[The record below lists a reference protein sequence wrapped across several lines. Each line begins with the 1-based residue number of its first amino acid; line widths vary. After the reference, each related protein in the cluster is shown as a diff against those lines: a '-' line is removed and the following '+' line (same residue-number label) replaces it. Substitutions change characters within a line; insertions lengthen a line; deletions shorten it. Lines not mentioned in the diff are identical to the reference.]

1 MFSFDTVSKSF
12 GALRAIAGV
21 SLEISPGRTTVLIG
35 PSGCGKSTLLRLMA
49 GLATPDDG
57 SIRFDGEPLNAAT
70 IGSIRR
76 RIGYVTQQGGLFP
89 HLTARRNVCIMAE
102 HLRWQPDRTEQR
114 LGELCGLTH
123 FPADALERYPQELSG
138 GQNQRVSLMRALLLD
153 PPVLLLDEPLGAL
166 DPMIRHELQDEL
178 KDLFDRLGK
187 TVIMV
192 THDLAE
198 AAYLGQRIV
207 LMRAGEIIQ
216 TGTARDLMSAP
227 ANEFVARF
235 TSAQRS
241 RLEAG
246 GSAP

>member
-1 MFSFDTVSKSF
+1 MFSLRDVGKDF
-12 GALRAIAGV
+12 GGVRAVARV
-21 SLEISPGRTTVLIG
+21 SLELEPGRTTVLIG
-35 PSGCGKSTLLRLMA
+35 PSGCGKSTLLRLML
-49 GLATPDDG
+49 GLLTPDRG
-57 SIRFDGEPLNAAT
+57 TMEFDGMPVSPST
-70 IGSIRR
+70 IGLVRR
-76 RIGYVTQQGGLFP
+76 RIGYVIQQGGLFP

-102 HLRWQPDRTEQR
+102 HLRWQSDRTEQR

-123 FPADALERYPQELSG
+123 FPTDALERYPQELSG